1 MRRLFLIL
9 LFLGMCLLSAPGPV
23 RADATYN
30 LPAVGG
36 IVMAPDNRTMIV
48 SVPSEGKLV
57 YFDTIAETELKQV
70 EVDFQPTLLAVQGQK
85 LFAAVKGSPK
95 IFVLDVATGKVQK
108 EIPVSGEPWFSLGC
122 HPKKGLLYAV
132 NLKHEVFAIDPD
144 KGTPHKTK
152 AKGQLLAVDTGSG
165 KYVYTGIQK
174 PIRDVLV
181 IEKSGGDRLKLSL
194 MQANTRALMLKY
206 EIDGAEL
213 KLVAAND
220 NAAVNGRGMA
230 VSGDGKQ
237 IAMAG
242 GGGWRSKTDPRAN
255 YSIAVFDT
263 DKMDTLNGQ
272 VETGPYPSNISFH
285 PVLKMGAAH
294 NSKEVILF
302 NSKSLVKKKSLATA
316 DSSFNH
322 SGYLLFGGR
331 GTRVIYCSYNAPINK
346 GSVLQIFSI
355 PVTQEEQAVLKEAYP
370 EKKE

>member
-1 MRRLFLIL
+1 MRRLFLTL
-9 LFLGMCLLSAPGPV
+9 VFLGLILVFPRGWA

-30 LPAVGG
+30 LAAVGG

-57 YFDTIAETELKQV
+57 YFDTISEKELKQV
-70 EVDFQPTLLAVQGQK
+70 EVDFQPTLLAVQGKK

-95 IFVLDVATGKVQK
+95 IFVLDVATGKAQK
-108 EIPVSGEPWFSLGC
+108 EIPMSGEPWFSLGC
-122 HPKKGLLYAV
+122 HRDKGLLYGV
-132 NLKHEVFAIDPD
+132 NLKHEVYSIDPD
-144 KGTPHKTK
+144 TGKAHKTK
-152 AKGQLLAVDTGSG
+152 AKGQLLAVPAGGD
-165 KYVYTGIQK
+165 KYIYTGIQK

-181 IEKSGGDRLKLSL
+181 IEKGGGDRIKLSL

-206 EIDGAEL
+206 EIDGADL

-220 NAAVNGRGMA
+220 NAAVNGRGLG
-230 VSGDGKQ
+230 VSPDGKQ

-263 DKMDTLNGQ
+263 AKMDTLNGQ
-272 VETGPYPSNISFH
+272 VETGPYPSNVIFH
-285 PVLKMGAAH
+285 PVLKLGAAH
-294 NSKEVILF
+294 NSKDVILF
-302 NSKSLVKKKSLATA
+302 NSKSFVKKKSFPTT

-331 GTRVIYCSYNAPINK
+331 GTKVIYCSYNAPINK
-346 GSVLQIFSI
+346 GSVLQIFSL
-355 PVTQEEQAVLKEAYP
+355 PLTQEEEGLLIKAYP
-370 EKKE
+370 EK